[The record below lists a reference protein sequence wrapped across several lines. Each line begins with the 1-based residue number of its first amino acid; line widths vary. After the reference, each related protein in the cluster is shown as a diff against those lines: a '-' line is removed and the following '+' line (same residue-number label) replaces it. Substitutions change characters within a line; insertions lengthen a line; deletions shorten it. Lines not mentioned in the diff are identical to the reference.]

1 MSDTGNLNLP
11 IAELVSA
18 IQRINAETEI
28 VRYDWTSLAAEMQG
42 ATEGWGGDSAAAA
55 TSLGTALD
63 AVGSAVLAALDG
75 CADAVT
81 KSIASFGAVDGAAA
95 AALTN
100 QTGI

>member
-11 IAELVSA
+11 IAELVST
-18 IQRINAETEI
+18 IQRLRAETEI

-42 ATEGWGGDSAAAA
+42 ATAGWGGDSVAAA

-63 AVGSAVLAALDG
+63 TVGSAVLAALDG
-75 CADAVT
+75 FADAVT
-81 KSIASFGAVDGAAA
+81 KSVESFGAVDSATAT
-95 AALTN
+95 ALTN